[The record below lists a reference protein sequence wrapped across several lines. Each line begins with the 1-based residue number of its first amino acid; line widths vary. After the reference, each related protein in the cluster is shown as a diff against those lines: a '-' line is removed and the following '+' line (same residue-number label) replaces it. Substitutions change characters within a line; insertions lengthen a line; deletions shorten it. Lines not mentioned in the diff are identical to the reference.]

1 MSFSKRQQSNSTIT
15 TTTTHSFR
23 RRHRWG
29 LAFLLAVAALS
40 HIAPAQE
47 IIDFGASNRQES
59 DRLQAV
65 IAELCVNRPVNE
77 YFRLSAESNCRDA
90 VR

>member
-1 MSFSKRQQSNSTIT
+1 MSFSKRQQSNSTT

-29 LAFLLAVAALS
+29 LAFLLVVAALS
-40 HIAPAQE
+40 HMTPAQE
-47 IIDFGASNRQES
+47 IIDFGAADRQES

>member
-1 MSFSKRQQSNSTIT
+1 MAGTAILAQIAICLMGDPSSTV
-15 TTTTHSFR
+15 R
-23 RRHRWG
+23 G
-29 LAFLLAVAALS
+29 
-40 HIAPAQE
+40 QE
-47 IIDFGASNRQES
+47 IIDFGAAGREET